1 MKKPKSKLDYLKKI
15 IDKLEQWLLK
25 LMGWK

>member
-1 MKKPKSKLDYLKKI
+1 MKKPKSKLDYFKKI
-15 IDKLEQWLLK
+15 IDKIEKWLLK

>member
-15 IDKLEQWLLK
+15 IDKIEQWLLK